1 MRALLYK
8 ISAILVAYGPWGIF
22 LLAVVDSC
30 GIPLPAAM
38 DVLLIGLAV
47 ESVKAP
53 QHALFA
59 ALMAVIGSTGGNMA
73 LFWAARSGA
82 GWLKGGEPSPG
93 KRPRF
98 REWFCRYGMFTI
110 FVPAVTPVPPLP
122 LKVFVITA
130 GALRTSWGKFL
141 TVIVLARS
149 IRFFG
154 EVYVGLLLGK
164 DAPGFLTRNGWT
176 LGGLAI
182 GLAIACYLIAR
193 WVESRRQPAL

>member
-1 MRALLYK
+1 MKALLYK
-8 ISAILVAYGPWGIF
+8 ISAILVAYGPWGI
-22 LLAVVDSC
+22 LLLGVVDSV

-53 QHALFA
+53 HHALFA
-59 ALMAVIGSTGGNMA
+59 ALMAVIGSTAGNIA
-73 LFWAARSGA
+73 LYSAARRGA
-82 GWLKGGEPSPG
+82 GWLKSEAPPG
-93 KRPRF
+93 KRRRF
-98 REWFCRYGMFTI
+98 REWFARYGMLTV

-130 GALRTSWGKFL
+130 GALRTSRGKFL

-164 DAPGFLTRNGWT
+164 DAPGFLTRHGWT

-182 GLAIACYLIAR
+182 GAACAFYLVAR
-193 WVESRRQPAL
+193 WVENRRQPAV